1 MEWTPQA
8 RSIPGNIV
16 EDKALTTVPIRATG
30 KRRRDHGE
38 VALVVTNSHE
48 KPPQKRVRRDR
59 ENGILKATWS
69 APRTRR
75 KPVARIP
82 KQEMN
87 DEHKEAGRGA
97 WRLATPDSQG
107 IHHQSL
113 LGPSLQQG
121 WAEEAADGQLIW
133 VEGSVEEVARCTDST
148 VQKQE
153 EAQQEYFE
161 IPRNFKP
168 GFKAL
173 LLATQTD
180 LACGMVRKI
189 KCRLCPDAEFK
200 KWSDFMR
207 HCKCSEI
214 HPLTIYFCDYCGDHF
229 GRSDTRRRHCN
240 HRPAECLQVA
250 PEEADKKRRVIQQAH
265 DEYIKGLSEGD
276 TRSFSQIIKE
286 KFPSSSKRP

>member
-1 MEWTPQA
+1 M
-8 RSIPGNIV
+8 
-16 EDKALTTVPIRATG
+16 EDKALTTTPIRANG
-30 KRRRDHGE
+30 KRRHDDGE
-38 VALVVTNSHE
+38 VAPVVTNSHE
-48 KPPQKRVRRDR
+48 KLPQKRVRRGR
-59 ENGILKATWS
+59 ANGIPKAARS
-69 APRTRR
+69 APRTCR

-82 KQEMN
+82 KQGMN
-87 DEHKEAGRGA
+87 SKPKEAGRGA

-107 IHHQSL
+107 IYHQSL

-121 WAEEAADGQLIW
+121 WVEEAADGQLIW

-161 IPRNFKP
+161 IPRNLKPEFKV
-168 GFKAL
+168 L

-180 LACGMVRKI
+180 LACETVHEI
-189 KCRLCPDAEFK
+189 KCRLCPDAKFK

-229 GRSDTRRRHCN
+229 GRSDACRRHSN
-240 HRPAECLQVA
+240 HRPPGCLQVA
-250 PEEADKKRRVIQQAH
+250 PEKADKKRRVIQQAH
-265 DEYIKGLSEGD
+265 DEYIKGLSGGD

-286 KFPSSSKRP
+286 LFPSSSKRP

>member
-1 MEWTPQA
+1 MEDNKT
-8 RSIPGNIV
+8 
-16 EDKALTTVPIRATG
+16 LTTMTTRASG
-30 KRRRDHGE
+30 KRRHDDGE
-38 VALVVTNSHE
+38 VALVVTNGHE
-48 KPPQKRVRRDR
+48 KPPQKRVRRGR
-59 ENGILKATWS
+59 ENGIPKAARST
-69 APRTRR
+69 PRTRR

-82 KQEMN
+82 KQGMN
-87 DEHKEAGRGA
+87 SKPKEAGRGA

-133 VEGSVEEVARCTDST
+133 VEGSVEEVARRTDSA
-148 VQKQE
+148 VQQQE

-173 LLATQTD
+173 LATQTD
-180 LACGMVRKI
+180 SACETVREI
-189 KCRLCPDAEFK
+189 KCRLCPDAKFK

-214 HPLTIYFCDYCGDHF
+214 HPLTIYFCNYCGDHF
-229 GRSDTRRRHCN
+229 GRSDACRRHCN

-265 DEYIKGLSEGD
+265 DEYIKRLSEGD

-286 KFPSSSKRP
+286 MFPSSSKRP